1 MKHLISILILIS
13 GICLGQKTYYLLP
26 ENQSFKLCEKYENE
40 LVKLEEFK
48 FDYTE
53 LYAFDADELV
63 IVNNDSK
70 KFHYGRIQNLKFE
83 EILIQNFPEK
93 FKINTIELKDEFVY
107 LGGNW
112 DSGELFYVFDV
123 NSKEFHPVPIPK
135 EVYQP
140 GKAIDDILFLDEKI
154 IVVDNIVEPKYL
166 IEYSTKD
173 LPHLK
178 DGEFFKLPFNG
189 AYEHI
194 YKGSV
199 NEEYL
204 VLFSSTYSGWI
215 GGGNHISILKSEDL
229 NSNFSLSSIPKSF
242 SQDYMQWN
250 DFLVVKN
257 KIFIAFRDKS
267 LGVFTIKE
275 QYFLKSENKDIR
287 SYKDV
292 STNKIKMHSEFE
304 NKPIKLL
311 PFDSDSIIVI
321 LENEKGQKSFELIK
335 I

>member
-13 GICLGQKTYYLLP
+13 GICLGQNAYYLLP
-26 ENQSFKLCEKYENE
+26 ENQSFNLYEKHENE
-40 LVKLEEFK
+40 LVKLEELK
-48 FDYTE
+48 FNYTE
-53 LYAFDADELV
+53 LYAFDTDEMV
-63 IVNNDSK
+63 IVNHDST
-70 KFHYGRIQNLKFE
+70 KFHYGRVQNSKFE
-83 EILIQNFPEK
+83 EELVKEFPEK
-93 FKINTIELKDEFVY
+93 FRINTIELKDGFVY
-107 LGGNW
+107 LGGRW
-112 DSGELFYVFDV
+112 SEGELFYVFDLR
-123 NSKEFHPVPIPK
+123 SEEFYPVPIPK
-135 EVYQP
+135 EAYQP
-140 GKAIDDILFLDEKI
+140 GKAIDDILFLNDKI
-154 IVVDNIVEPKYL
+154 IAVDNIVEPKYL
-166 IEYSTKD
+166 IYYAVKY

-178 DGEFFKLPFNG
+178 DGEVFKLPFNG
-189 AYEHI
+189 SYEHI

-204 VLFSSTYSGWI
+204 ILLSGTASGWV
-215 GGGNHISILKSEDL
+215 GFSDHISILKPNDL
-229 NSNFSLSSIPKSF
+229 NWNFSLSSKPEQYSGDEIFWK
-242 SQDYMQWN
+242 DI
-250 DFLVVKN
+250 LLVKN

>member
-26 ENQSFKLCEKYENE
+26 ENQSFNLYEKYENE

-63 IVNNDSK
+63 IVNHDST
-70 KFHYGRIQNLKFE
+70 KFHYGRIKNSKFE
-83 EILIQNFPEK
+83 EEVVREFPEK
-93 FKINTIELKDEFVY
+93 FRINTIELKDGFVY

-112 DSGELFYVFDV
+112 SEGELFYVFDLK
-123 NSKEFHPVPIPK
+123 SKEFYPVPIPN
-135 EVYQP
+135 EAYRP
-140 GKAIDDILFLDEKI
+140 GKAIDDILFLDDKI
-154 IVVDNIVEPKYL
+154 IAVDNIVEPKYL
-166 IEYSTKD
+166 IHYAIKD

-204 VLFSSTYSGWI
+204 VLLSSTYSGWI

-242 SQDYMQWN
+242 SQDYMHWN

-257 KIFIAFRDKS
+257 KIFIAFRDRS

-321 LENEKGQKSFELIK
+321 LENEKGLKSFELIK